1 MPDARAYGRIVVRRY
16 KADEDAVDRGHH
28 ARQADAARAPADRL
42 LDLQRSAGNHAVAG
56 LLARDKDPRA
66 PDDTATSVTSQLGD
80 LGVIP
85 LDAAT
90 WDANGKDVHI
100 VFGQGPIVTGFME
113 AFRRGRPLDPAWVST
128 PAAKSTMTGAL
139 IAQAHL
145 SGPSGGKDG
154 LVNATI
160 NFEKVEHDFVKR

>member
-1 MPDARAYGRIVVRRY
+1 VRSH
-16 KADEDAVDRGHH
+16 KADEDALERRHDAPRV
-28 ARQADAARAPADRL
+28 AAARAPADAL

-56 LLARDKDPRA
+56 LLARDKDPKA
-66 PDDTATSVTSQLGD
+66 PDDNATSITSQLGD
-80 LGVIP
+80 LGVVP
-85 LDAAT
+85 LDAAN

-100 VFGQGPIVTGFME
+100 VFGQGPIATRFMQ
-113 AFRRGRPLDPAWVST
+113 AFTRGRPLDPAWVST

-139 IAQAHL
+139 IAEAHL
-145 SGPSGGKDG
+145 SESSGGKDG

>member
-1 MPDARAYGRIVVRRY
+1 MRSY
-16 KADEDAVDRGHH
+16 KADEDDV
-28 ARQADAARAPADRL
+28 ARRHDAPRSAAARAPVDRL

-56 LLARDKDPRA
+56 MLARDKDPKA
-66 PDDTATSVTSQLGD
+66 PDDNATSVTCELGE

-85 LDAAT
+85 LDSAS

-100 VFGQGPIVTGFME
+100 VFGQGPIATKFME
-113 AFRRGRPLDPAWVST
+113 MFTRGRPLNPAWVST

-139 IAQAHL
+139 IAQAHV
-145 SGPSGGKDG
+145 SGESGGKDG
-154 LVNATI
+154 LVSATI